1 MKAVHKIMDHTG
13 HATIEFDK
21 SNTVDLDAAMQR
33 FDELTGN
40 GHVAATRK
48 TGDTDYKRIKSFD
61 QEQDETLFAPQMVG
75 G

>member
-1 MKAVHKIMDHTG
+1 
-13 HATIEFDK
+13 
-21 SNTVDLDAAMQR
+21 
-33 FDELTGN
+33 
-40 GHVAATRK
+40 VAATRK